1 MAVLATAGA
10 GLAVSLLFLRKFEPA
25 NAPEAT
31 ARTVAPV
38 AARPATD
45 AVLTHATSRAPD
57 LAAARRSE
65 PAAHVE
71 AQEPESARLGRDPG
85 AADETTR
92 IRVVDSRQRPV
103 AGAAVEI
110 WLERPG
116 AAPSA
121 SGDTLTAW
129 TDERGLLE
137 IQEAWSQLRAVAWSE
152 HATSAATQLSAVV
165 EEVKLVLIDSRGV
178 GGRVRDASTG
188 RPIAGAR
195 ISAWTHAS
203 SDVVE
208 SDAGGAFHHPR
219 LPASGSRQQVRVT
232 APGYAPSIALVEFD
246 EHKGTRSWAGPRAEA
261 RVHGPGSDAWLEF
274 ELSPAARI
282 RGHVRDPGGAPI
294 AHARLRAEGYA
305 LLWSGAASPD
315 TADALSDENGAYELA
330 GLRPGVAH
338 AVSVEAAAYATQVV
352 ELGCGAELTHDFR
365 LEPEATVEGLLL
377 DPAGIPA
384 EGLQIELRRTDAP
397 AALECGA
404 DSVGVRRLGR
414 RARTSTDAA
423 GAFMFEGLGPH
434 RYQLRATRGPR
445 ELLRHDFAAAPAEN
459 ISLPPL
465 TLEPSALTM
474 QGLVEAPASDTRESE
489 FAGWR
494 IETWRDRLLG
504 SVNVG
509 GDGSFRIAGL
519 DAEAPYELRLY
530 SEGASGRLLVSKQA
544 WAYEPARLVAP
555 ARD

>member
-1 MAVLATAGA
+1 MRQTAGRT
-10 GLAVSLLFLRKFEPA
+10 STRRI
-25 NAPEAT
+25 APN
-31 ARTVAPV
+31 P
-38 AARPATD
+38 P
-45 AVLTHATSRAPD
+45 LGW
-57 LAAARRSE
+57 RRE
-65 PAAHVE
+65 GA
-71 AQEPESARLGRDPG
+71 ESAPLVRDPG
-85 AADETTR
+85 AAEDTTR

-116 AAPSA
+116 SAPSA
-121 SGDTLTAW
+121 SGDTLTSW
-129 TDERGLLE
+129 TDEDGLLE
-137 IQEAWSQLRAVAWSE
+137 IHEAWSQLRAVAWSE
-152 HATSAATQLSAVV
+152 HATSAAAQLSAAVD
-165 EEVKLVLIDSRGV
+165 EVKLVLIDSRGV
-178 GGRVRDASTG
+178 GGRVRDANTG

-195 ISAWTHAS
+195 ISVWTHAS
-203 SDVVE
+203 SDTVE
-208 SDAGGAFHHPR
+208 SDADGAFHHPR

-246 EHKGTRSWAGPRAEA
+246 ERKGTRSWAGPRAEA
-261 RVHGPGSDAWLEF
+261 RVHGLGSDAWLELK
-274 ELSPAARI
+274 LSPAARI
-282 RGHVRDPGGAPI
+282 RGHVRDSGGAPI

-315 TADALSDENGAYELA
+315 TADALSDENGAYELS
-330 GLRPGVAH
+330 GLRPGIAH
-338 AVSVEAAAYATQVV
+338 AVSVEAAPYAAQVV

-377 DPAGIPA
+377 DPAGNPA
-384 EGLQIELRRTDAP
+384 EGLQVELRRTDVP
-397 AALECGA
+397 AAVECGS
-404 DSVGVRRLGR
+404 DTVGVRRLGR

-434 RYQLRATRGPR
+434 RYQLRASRGHQ
-445 ELLRHDFAAAPAEN
+445 ELLRHDFVAGPAEN

-465 TLEPSALTM
+465 ALEPSALTL
-474 QGLVEAPASDTRESE
+474 QGIVEAPAGDSRDAE

-509 GDGSFRIAGL
+509 SDGSFRIAGL

-555 ARD
+555 MRD